1 MSKHKKK
8 YCSQFDIPPTMLHQ
22 AVYLR
27 YELKLHIA
35 RITKAICW
43 YIRVLI
49 DLVLC
54 QEKVPVK

>member
-22 AVYLR
+22 AVLR

-49 DLVLC
+49 DC
-54 QEKVPVK
+54 FCHI

>member
-49 DLVLC
+49 DC
-54 QEKVPVK
+54 FCHI